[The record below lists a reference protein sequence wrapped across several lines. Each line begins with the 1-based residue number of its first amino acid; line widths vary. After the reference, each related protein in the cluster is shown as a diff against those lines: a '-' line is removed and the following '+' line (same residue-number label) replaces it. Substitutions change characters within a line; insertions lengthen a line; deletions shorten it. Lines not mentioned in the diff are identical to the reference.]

1 MKKVKHLGVLVILG
15 ALSLSGIA
23 FSSWVS
29 TEGNKLSFN
38 VETSVGNLNKLSN
51 IFEVSS
57 FKTFE
62 YNSEGF
68 INEDKPNEVSLS
80 RAVINTVIKYNKT
93 TAYSTYGSN
102 LNILKV
108 NFNYS
113 HLYNENVSSIEQNN
127 NLYSFS
133 TTQFTYLNSVN
144 IYLSTSNNFE
154 NVNSTYIF
162 NALKSSV
169 NGNSLKLTLTNLN
182 DSSLTSS
189 IYYLKIEQIFYVPF
203 KFNEETN
210 SIIKNLSNSSFTLY
224 LNLEE
229 DNA

>member
-38 VETSVGNLNKLSN
+38 VETSVGNLNNLSN

-80 RAVINTVIKYNKT
+80 RAVINTVIKYNVKN
-93 TAYSTYGSN
+93 AKATYKN
-102 LNILKV
+102 LNDLTLYL
-108 NFNYS
+108 NYS
-113 HLYNENVSSIEQNN
+113 HLYNENVTSNEVNN
-127 NLYSFS
+127 NLYLNANNS
-133 TTQFTYLNSVN
+133 FTYLNKVN
-144 IYLSTSNNFE
+144 LYFSGNNNFVGLSPTIVFNHTYKSNSNNGCSILINE
-154 NVNSTYIF
+154 LNNSY
-162 NALKSSV
+162 L
-169 NGNSLKLTLTNLN
+169 
-182 DSSLTSS
+182 
-189 IYYLKIEQIFYVPF
+189 IYDICYLKVEQIFNVPF
-203 KFNEETN
+203 NFNSEQN
-210 SIIKNLSNSSFTLY
+210 SIIKNLSNSSFTLS
-224 LNLEE
+224 LDLKE
-229 DNA
+229 DIN

>member
-38 VETSVGNLNKLSN
+38 VETSVGNLNNLSN

-93 TAYSTYGSN
+93 TAYSRYGSN
-102 LNILKV
+102 LNNLKV

-113 HLYNENVSSIEQNN
+113 HLYNENVPSIEQNN

-144 IYLSTSNNFE
+144 IYLSASNNFE

-182 DSSLTSS
+182 DSSLTNS

>member
-1 MKKVKHLGVLVILG
+1 MKKVQHLGVLVILG

-38 VETSVGNLNKLSN
+38 VETSVGNLNNLSN

-102 LNILKV
+102 LNNLKV

-113 HLYNENVSSIEQNN
+113 HLYNENVPSIEQNN

-133 TTQFTYLNSVN
+133 TTKFTYLNSVN
-144 IYLSTSNNFE
+144 IYLNTSNNFE

>member
-1 MKKVKHLGVLVILG
+1 MRKVKHLGVLVILG

-38 VETSVGNLNKLSN
+38 VETSVGNLNDLSN

-102 LNILKV
+102 LNNLKV

-113 HLYNENVSSIEQNN
+113 HLYNENVPSIEQNN

-154 NVNSTYIF
+154 NVNSIYIF

>member
-38 VETSVGNLNKLSN
+38 VETSVGNLNNLSN

-102 LNILKV
+102 LNNLKV

>member
-38 VETSVGNLNKLSN
+38 VETSVGNLNNLSN

-102 LNILKV
+102 LNNLKV

-113 HLYNENVSSIEQNN
+113 HLYNENVPSIEQNN

-133 TTQFTYLNSVN
+133 TTKFTYLNSVN
-144 IYLSTSNNFE
+144 IYLNTSNNFE

-189 IYYLKIEQIFYVPF
+189 I
-203 KFNEETN
+203 
-210 SIIKNLSNSSFTLY
+210 
-224 LNLEE
+224 
-229 DNA
+229 